1 MAITGLMINHMR
13 ENCVVLPMFN
23 TFSFIAD
30 GEGPYTAGIEEN
42 GRCISSKTVDIG
54 DSCAFAFDCPL
65 EHGKKYTY
73 FVGSGDERA
82 EMDFRTSVILDS
94 KVITTSS
101 ETFAPVFYKTKLI
114 DKKIERAELAITGL
128 GLYRAFINGERAGDS
143 YLTPGFNDYDT
154 YLRFQTFD
162 VTSLLRQ
169 GANELEI
176 HMGDGWYKG
185 RFGIDKPV
193 NGDKVFGTD
202 YLLCLKLTIEYEGG
216 ETETLETDETWEWSD
231 SYCTENSIYDGEVRD
246 YTKKLN
252 ERKLA
257 AVREVKYN
265 ITPDLG
271 THVKQKDVLKP
282 VLYVSPKGEQ
292 ILDFGQNAAGFVR
305 FKAKLGY
312 GQKVSLHYG
321 EILQEGCFYRD
332 NLRTALARCVYI
344 GDGKERVYEPY
355 FTYFGGRY
363 VLVEGLEKVDPEG
376 FEFIVIYSDLAD
388 TLYCATDSEKINR
401 LMKNTYWGQRS
412 NFIDVPTDCPQRDER
427 LGWTADTQV
436 FVNTACY
443 QMDTYNFY
451 RKYLHD
457 LRYDQLA
464 YYGGDIPMYSPSL
477 KHEAGPGGA
486 VWADA
491 GTIIPWNVYMNYGD
505 RQLLGYGF
513 EIMKDYCN
521 VLMEKEKADGD
532 NGLILHGFTFGDW
545 LAQDGICEQSL
556 AGGTDNTFITN
567 VYYWNSL
574 RLTASAARELGASDL
589 EKKYSERAEK
599 VYNAILNEYFAPN
612 GKLALGTQTAYVLSL
627 YYGIYRNRD
636 RIINDFRERLRRD
649 FYKMKTGFTGTPLI
663 LLAMFD
669 NGMDD
674 DAYRILFNEECP
686 GWLYAVNMGATTVWE
701 RWNSVL
707 PDGRISGINMN
718 SLNHYS
724 YGSVC
729 EAIYSRICGL
739 KNLEPG
745 WKKVLIKPHVNY
757 RMKKAEIAFD
767 SPMGKYKVSW
777 KVSGGDF
784 SLKVEIPFGTEGTV
798 ELPDGSSHKVSHG
811 EYDFSCRLPE
821 KLVHP
826 FDLDTPNIDILA
838 NSRARAL
845 FEKHLPFAYG
855 MVTGENEEFKLN
867 TGRFLGYLAMF
878 RAAPEDLQKYEA
890 ELKKIEP

>member
-1 MAITGLMINHMR
+1 MARDTKENTMR
-13 ENCVVLPMFN
+13 EIILY
-23 TFSFIAD
+23 I
-30 GEGPYTAGIEEN
+30 
-42 GRCISSKTVDIG
+42 
-54 DSCAFAFDCPL
+54 
-65 EHGKKYTY
+65 HGKN
-73 FVGSGDERA
+73 GAAA
-82 EMDFRTSVILDS
+82 ESEHYAPLFPDS
-94 KVITTSS
+94 KVIGLDYQTFTPW
-101 ETFAPVFYKTKLI
+101 ETGREILDTVLNLQETHGNVTLIANSIGAFFSMNAGIDAMIRRAYFISPIVDMEKLI
-114 DKKIERAELAITGL
+114 
-128 GLYRAFINGERAGDS
+128 GDMM
-143 YLTPGFNDYDT
+143 L
-154 YLRFQTFD
+154 
-162 VTSLLRQ
+162 
-169 GANELEI
+169 
-176 HMGDGWYKG
+176 
-185 RFGIDKPV
+185 
-193 NGDKVFGTD
+193 
-202 YLLCLKLTIEYEGG
+202 
-216 ETETLETDETWEWSD
+216 
-231 SYCTENSIYDGEVRD
+231 
-246 YTKKLN
+246 
-252 ERKLA
+252 
-257 AVREVKYN
+257 
-265 ITPDLG
+265 
-271 THVKQKDVLKP
+271 
-282 VLYVSPKGEQ
+282 
-292 ILDFGQNAAGFVR
+292 
-305 FKAKLGY
+305 
-312 GQKVSLHYG
+312 
-321 EILQEGCFYRD
+321 
-332 NLRTALARCVYI
+332 
-344 GDGKERVYEPY
+344 
-355 FTYFGGRY
+355 
-363 VLVEGLEKVDPEG
+363 
-376 FEFIVIYSDLAD
+376 
-388 TLYCATDSEKINR
+388 
-401 LMKNTYWGQRS
+401 
-412 NFIDVPTDCPQRDER
+412 
-427 LGWTADTQV
+427 
-436 FVNTACY
+436 
-443 QMDTYNFY
+443 
-451 RKYLHD
+451 
-457 LRYDQLA
+457 
-464 YYGGDIPMYSPSL
+464 
-477 KHEAGPGGA
+477 
-486 VWADA
+486 WADA

-798 ELPDGSSHKVSHG
+798 ELPDGSSHKVSRG